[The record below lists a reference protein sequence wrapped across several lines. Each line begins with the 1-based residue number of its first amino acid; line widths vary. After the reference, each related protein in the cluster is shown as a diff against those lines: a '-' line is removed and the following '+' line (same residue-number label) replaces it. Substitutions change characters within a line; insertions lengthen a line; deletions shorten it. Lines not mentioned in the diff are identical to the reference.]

1 MAPCESQI
9 RQSLVKK
16 VRNIPSALK
25 MIAVHL
31 PNGVHLGKISTKECR
46 SITGGLDALE
56 LADIATVR

>member
-46 SITGGLDALE
+46 SITGGLGCFG
-56 LADIATVR
+56 VS